1 VARTIASAHEPKR
14 ESVRRRLLTRERE
27 RETDEHQHTEP
38 SKMQLVLEVNV
49 TLPKSANDLPAVETV
64 KLTW

>member
-1 VARTIASAHEPKR
+1 VCEKKC
-14 ESVRRRLLTRERE
+14 ERD
-27 RETDEHQHTEP
+27 TDEHQHTEP

-49 TLPKSANDLPAVETV
+49 TLPNSANDSPAVETV